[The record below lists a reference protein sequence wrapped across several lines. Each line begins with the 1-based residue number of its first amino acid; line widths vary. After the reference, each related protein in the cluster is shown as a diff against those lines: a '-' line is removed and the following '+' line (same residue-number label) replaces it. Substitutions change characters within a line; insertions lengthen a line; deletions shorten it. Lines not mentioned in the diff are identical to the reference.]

1 MSVLE
6 QPRSY
11 PSPNRT
17 LTLACYRLTV
27 VVLRDGWVSSC
38 LVTDIDPGNR
48 SK

>member
-27 VVLRDGWVSSC
+27 VVLKGWVGEQLLSY
-38 LVTDIDPGNR
+38 
-48 SK
+48 